1 MCLSYTDSDNVT
13 PQKETETIHV
23 SNVQL
28 LLRSQRVELGL
39 LIEVLTSGVEHPA
52 DILADARDFAY
63 DAFEVLP
70 LLH

>member
-1 MCLSYTDSDNVT
+1 MCLSYTDPDNVT
-13 PQKETETIHV
+13 LQQETETIHV

-52 DILADARDFAY
+52 DILAHARDFAF
-63 DAFEVLP
+63 DAFDVLP